1 MTPQLA
7 GAIFGSSR
15 RWPSGFW
22 RSAFAGLTP
31 HIFAIVAALM
41 FARSLSWAFRDG
53 LRTYGLAGLHV
64 YVAKDFRTLALAAMP
79 MLLAIVVTANLGPQR
94 GTKRFVALATAI
106 VLSACAA
113 IFLRIAIP
121 DLSGAGPGW
130 DGAAEFTLAVGPRYV
145 LLGLMLTV
153 AFEFQRREMASVIV
167 TQQAAVDR
175 AAFEREMSES
185 RLRVLQAQIEPHFLF
200 NTLATVRRLY
210 ETDHAAGRTMLGNL
224 IRYLEI
230 ALPRMRVSE
239 TSLGGDAELAHAY
252 LQIQQARMG
261 RRLAFSIDVPAAL
274 QEHPVPPML
283 LLTLIENA
291 VKHGVS
297 PSVHGGAIRVAAH
310 SEGGQLLLTVADS
323 GVGFAPGSGSGT
335 GLANIRARLAAQFGD
350 NASLALENNEL
361 GGVTARIALPL
372 SWAVN
377 AS

>member
-1 MTPQLA
+1 MTPQFA
-7 GAIFGSSR
+7 GAISR
-15 RWPSGFW
+15 PSLRWPSGFW

-31 HIFAIVAALM
+31 YIFAIVAALM
-41 FARSLSWAFRDG
+41 FARSLSFGLAEA
-53 LRTYGLAGLHV
+53 LRTHDIAGLF
-64 YVAKDFRTLALAAMP
+64 VAKDFVVLPLAAMP
-79 MLLAIVVTANLGPQR
+79 MLLAIVVTGNLGPQR
-94 GTKRFVALATAI
+94 GPKRFVALATAI
-106 VLSACAA
+106 LLSACAA
-113 IFLRIAIP
+113 TVLRIAIP
-121 DLSGAGPGW
+121 GLTGVGLGW
-130 DGAAEFTLAVGPRYV
+130 DRAAEFTLAVWPRYA
-145 LLGLMLTV
+145 LLGVMLTV
-153 AFEFQRREMASVIV
+153 AFEFHRREMASVIV

-175 AAFEREMSES
+175 AALEREMSES

-210 ETDHAAGRTMLGNL
+210 ETDHVAGRTMLGNL

-239 TSLGGDAELAHAY
+239 TSLGGDAELAQAY

-297 PSVHGGAIRVAAH
+297 PSVQGGAIRVAAH
-310 SEGGQLLLTVADS
+310 SESGQLLLTVADS

-335 GLANIRARLAAQFGD
+335 GLANIRARLAAQFGE
-350 NASLALENNEL
+350 NANLALENNEL

>member
-1 MTPQLA
+1 L
-7 GAIFGSSR
+7 
-15 RWPSGFW
+15 
-22 RSAFAGLTP
+22 
-31 HIFAIVAALM
+31 
-41 FARSLSWAFRDG
+41 
-53 LRTYGLAGLHV
+53 
-64 YVAKDFRTLALAAMP
+64 TLA
-79 MLLAIVVTANLGPQR
+79 I
-94 GTKRFVALATAI
+94 
-106 VLSACAA
+106 
-113 IFLRIAIP
+113 
-121 DLSGAGPGW
+121 W
-130 DGAAEFTLAVGPRYV
+130 PRYA
-145 LLGLMLTV
+145 LLGVMLTV
-153 AFEFQRREMASVIV
+153 AFEFHRREMASVIV

-175 AAFEREMSES
+175 AALEREMSES

-210 ETDHAAGRTMLGNL
+210 ETDHVAGRTMLGNL

-239 TSLGGDAELAHAY
+239 TSLGGDAELAQAY

-297 PSVHGGAIRVAAH
+297 PSVQGGAIRVAAH
-310 SEGGQLLLTVADS
+310 SESGQLLLTVADS

-335 GLANIRARLAAQFGD
+335 GLANIRARLAAQFGE
-350 NASLALENNEL
+350 NANLALENNEL

>member
-1 MTPQLA
+1 
-7 GAIFGSSR
+7 
-15 RWPSGFW
+15 
-22 RSAFAGLTP
+22 LTP
-31 HIFAIVAALM
+31 HIFAIIAALM
-41 FARSLSWAFRDG
+41 FARSLSFGLANA
-53 LRTYGLAGLHV
+53 LRTHDIAELAKGLVILP
-64 YVAKDFRTLALAAMP
+64 LSAMP
-79 MLLAIVVTANLGPQR
+79 MLLAIVLTANLGPQR
-94 GTKRFVALATAI
+94 GAKRFVALATAI
-106 VLSACAA
+106 ALAACAA
-113 IFLRIAIP
+113 IFLRIVTFGLMGGVGP
-121 DLSGAGPGW
+121 DW
-130 DGAAEFTLAVGPRYV
+130 DIAAELTLAIWPRYV
-145 LLGLMLTV
+145 LLGVMLTV
-153 AFEFQRREMASVIV
+153 AFELHRREMASVIL
-167 TQQAAVDR
+167 TQQAAADR
-175 AAFEREMSES
+175 AAFEREMSEC

-210 ETDHAAGRTMLGNL
+210 ETDHVAGRSMLGNL

-239 TSLGGDAELAHAY
+239 TSLGGDAELAQAY

-283 LLTLIENA
+283 LLTLVENA

-310 SEGGQLLLTVADS
+310 SEGGQLLLSVADS
-323 GVGFAPGSGSGT
+323 GVGFAPGSGAGT

-372 SWAVN
+372 SWTVT

>member
-31 HIFAIVAALM
+31 HTFAIVAALM
-41 FARSLSWAFRDG
+41 FARSL
-53 LRTYGLAGLHV
+53 AG
-64 YVAKDFRTLALAAMP
+64 RTLADVSVLRTLDIAFVAKAFVGLTVATLP

-113 IFLRIAIP
+113 IFLRIAIRE
-121 DLSGAGPGW
+121 LTGLGPRW
-130 DGAAEFTLAVGPRYV
+130 DQAAEFALGVGPRYV
-145 LLGLMLTV
+145 LLGVMLTV
-153 AFEFQRREMASVIV
+153 AFEFQRREMVSVIV

-185 RLRVLQAQIEPHFLF
+185 RLRLLQAQIEPHFLF

-230 ALPRMRVSE
+230 ALPQMRVSE

-310 SEGGQLLLTVADS
+310 SEGAQLLLTVADS